1 MSNIQIF
8 NHSIHDIGYI
18 SRTVTYGEEYEMVLD
33 FIDCYLKS
41 RKNLKN
47 KQIAIFIEPQIDTG
61 YPDIVIVDY
70 YITKGLSWVN
80 TRYKLTNNDLKILF
94 EIQKNRSISI
104 NKLKSSLGF
113 SENELEKIIT
123 NLANCKLI
131 YKYADSGSVRNVRL
145 KSYCIIK
152 NVIAIEAKIDKWNEA
167 IRQATNNTWF
177 ATESYILM
185 KKDKCNDAIMK
196 TCEERGIGIY
206 LTNGKNKK
214 VLGSNRKTIPVSY
227 STLQFNEWILRR
239 HFKEVNNDYE

>member
-80 TRYKLTNNDLKILF
+80 TRYKLTYNDLKILF

-104 NKLKSSLGF
+104 NKLKISLGF
-113 SENELEKIIT
+113 SENELEKIIDEIIISNPNQVAQYKAGKDRLFDFFVGQVMKNT
-123 NLANCKLI
+123 KGKANPIVTKELLHKKL
-131 YKYADSGSVRNVRL
+131 D
-145 KSYCIIK
+145 
-152 NVIAIEAKIDKWNEA
+152 
-167 IRQATNNTWF
+167 
-177 ATESYILM
+177 
-185 KKDKCNDAIMK
+185 
-196 TCEERGIGIY
+196 
-206 LTNGKNKK
+206 
-214 VLGSNRKTIPVSY
+214 
-227 STLQFNEWILRR
+227 
-239 HFKEVNNDYE
+239 